1 MTEFAE
7 WQDCQVYG
15 YNCQLAACLTWITSG
30 NLRDA
35 SETLPIFYRSHPNPL
50 AKQFSERSDV
60 FVATHRPIPNA
71 NLPSF
76 VGDSYRHELVIIA
89 TFHDRSQRRKSPKK
103 TTEVTAMNTN
113 GSNTERI
120 LEIFRR
126 IEERD
131 PNRPNPPRVFELFQS
146 DFESYWPPSLPYGS
160 ERGVNKRSVSWEQV
174 WNPLQPTVTERRMD
188 PRVIAGNGD
197 EMVVLWRQRGLSHN
211 GERYEGEVLG
221 LYNFREGKLARA
233 QMFYFDLD
241 SVASFL
247 SRAKV

>member
-1 MTEFAE
+1 
-7 WQDCQVYG
+7 
-15 YNCQLAACLTWITSG
+15 
-30 NLRDA
+30 
-35 SETLPIFYRSHPNPL
+35 
-50 AKQFSERSDV
+50 
-60 FVATHRPIPNA
+60 
-71 NLPSF
+71 
-76 VGDSYRHELVIIA
+76 
-89 TFHDRSQRRKSPKK
+89 
-103 TTEVTAMNTN
+103 MNTN

-197 EMVVLWRQRGLSHN
+197 EIDAGSATMESDMRARFWVCTTFAKGSWRGRRCSTSTSIAWHH
-211 GERYEGEVLG
+211 
-221 LYNFREGKLARA
+221 
-233 QMFYFDLD
+233 
-241 SVASFL
+241 S
-247 SRAKV
+247 